1 LLWDRDLTERE
12 CHLTALRQLSETRQY
27 CVWARDDLTAVVW
40 RDRQHVQIVKNMHCS
55 PTNCNFRDA
64 HGNGIKQVII
74 HSTTN
79 IWVILTEG
87 QDVEQLLDTA
97 TDMQMDFASS

>member
-1 LLWDRDLTERE
+1 MPQDV
-12 CHLTALRQLSETRQY
+12 TAMGQLSETRQY
-27 CVWARDDLTAVVW
+27 CVWARDDLTAMVW
-40 RDRQHVQIVKNMHCS
+40 RDKRDVHIVTNMHHS
-55 PTNCNFRDA
+55 PTNCNFCDA

-87 QDVEQLLDTA
+87 TGC
-97 TDMQMDFASS
+97 